1 MGFNC
6 LFIFPPCY
14 VTLCASK
21 ARHRLSSESVSWCL
35 ETSLFLRLP
44 SWDRA
49 PSLPLLSLFFVFY
62 IFPYLLSKTMGC
74 FSGCLM
80 SSAGIQKLFCGI
92 YSAFKCSFDGFV
104 REKVVSPP
112 YSSAILGPPPISSSN
127 CYFLTCIQVS
137 QEAGKVV
144 WYFHLLKDFPQ
155 FIVIHTVKGFGVV
168 NKAEV
173 DVFLELSCLFY
184 FIFFSWIFIYL
195 QHRNLQK

>member
-1 MGFNC
+1 MFGKF
-6 LFIFPPCY
+6 
-14 VTLCASK
+14 
-21 ARHRLSSESVSWCL
+21 
-35 ETSLFLRLP
+35 SLFKTPFLGQSSVP
-44 SWDRA
+44 PTFVS
-49 PSLPLLSLFFVFY
+49 FFVFY

-104 REKVVSPP
+104 WEKVVSPP

-155 FIVIHTVKGFGVV
+155 FIVIRTVKGLGVV